1 MNVFAN
7 SLGHPGNHSFAAML
21 EMRIAATPVVV
32 EFLSLSQ
39 FSHDAALVS
48 YVQKFPGNLWPEQQP
63 ESHNLLYVLWSPLH
77 DRVYAGRT
85 VNFERR
91 HTDHCH
97 RIHSPTAEGQIPA
110 YHLLRESTR
119 DQIFAVASFF
129 MLPVVAVVGDVSQ
142 AVDAERVFLG
152 NFFSS

>member
-1 MNVFAN
+1 MRLPACKKARWRQFLRAVLLLFVAHMNVFAN

-48 YVQKFPGNLWPEQQP
+48 YVQKFPGNLWPELQP

-85 VNFERR
+85 VNLSVGIQTTATAFIARLRR
-91 HTDHCH
+91 DKSQ
-97 RIHSPTAEGQIPA
+97 RITYSARVPE
-110 YHLLRESTR
+110 TR
-119 DQIFAVASFF
+119 
-129 MLPVVAVVGDVSQ
+129 
-142 AVDAERVFLG
+142 FLQ
-152 NFFSS
+152 